1 MLRREVS
8 AYRVGG
14 NRDGAQKLLLLGVI
28 RSQRVMSSDW
38 RLLGDHKHRQG
49 SGIMRDARDNGHQKI
64 NKLSLEF

>member
-49 SGIMRDARDNGHQKI
+49 SAIMRGARDNGHQKKKI
-64 NKLSLEF
+64 N